1 VASVTVPPARTTWG
15 AIDAKSNRLPWSDFA
30 RVARRSPSRRRRL
43 KPADVGILTETSFTA
58 VGSITPIFGG
68 ARILVRAAKSTA
80 GTSRDRA
87 PVDRRVTFAAAI
99 VVAALFVLA
108 LAASQRVAHA
118 ATPDTGFVQPY
129 AGTPRYLKYAPR
141 EATRVGQVNRP
152 LGAKAADRVAR
163 KLGLNKRHAF
173 TPKQYR
179 LFISGRGIGGDPAAA
194 RLVDESV
201 RIFTNTTGRPLL
213 ANVDG
218 TVTPIVLGSYGLM
231 VSRAGM
237 LESLANTDAP
247 TRQVNSVLVPGGY
260 LGEWCR
266 RNGAEKSLWMLYRS
280 AYGSEVLFGNAS
292 QQQSGVAQ
300 LVPNQKG
307 ATSST
312 VGMSMAPSIWIVNFA
327 AVYTLKPS
335 LAAKMPA
342 WWTPIPDDVVQA
354 LEASPTGQVPF
365 SEFASS
371 FPG

>member
-1 VASVTVPPARTTWG
+1 MS
-15 AIDAKSNRLPWSDFA
+15 
-30 RVARRSPSRRRRL
+30 
-43 KPADVGILTETSFTA
+43 
-58 VGSITPIFGG
+58 
-68 ARILVRAAKSTA
+68 AAKSI
-80 GTSRDRA
+80 RRI
-87 PVDRRVTFAAAI
+87 PVVAAI
-99 VVAALFVLA
+99 VLAALFVLEVG
-108 LAASQRVAHA
+108 ASPRVAQA

-129 AGTPRYLKYAPR
+129 AGTPRYLRYAPR
-141 EATRVGQVNRP
+141 EATRASQVNRP
-152 LGAKAADRVAR
+152 LGARAADRIAR
-163 KLGLNKRHAF
+163 RLGLDKRHAF

-179 LFISGRGIGGDPAAA
+179 LFITGRGIGGDPAAA

-213 ANVDG
+213 ASVDG
-218 TVTPIVLGSYGLM
+218 TVTPTVLGSYGLM
-231 VSRAGM
+231 VNTAGM

-260 LGEWCR
+260 LGTWCR
-266 RNGAEKSLWMLYRS
+266 RNGAEDALWMLYRS

-292 QQQSGVAQ
+292 QQRSGVAQ

-307 ATSST
+307 ATGAS

-342 WWTPIPDDVVQA
+342 RWTPIPDDVVQA

-365 SEFASS
+365 GEFASS

>member
-1 VASVTVPPARTTWG
+1 M
-15 AIDAKSNRLPWSDFA
+15 
-30 RVARRSPSRRRRL
+30 
-43 KPADVGILTETSFTA
+43 
-58 VGSITPIFGG
+58 
-68 ARILVRAAKSTA
+68 
-80 GTSRDRA
+80 
-87 PVDRRVTFAAAI
+87 
-99 VVAALFVLA
+99 
-108 LAASQRVAHA
+108 
-118 ATPDTGFVQPY
+118 
-129 AGTPRYLKYAPR
+129 
-141 EATRVGQVNRP
+141 NRP
-152 LGAKAADRVAR
+152 LGARAAHRIARRLGHDR
-163 KLGLNKRHAF
+163 RHAF

-179 LFISGRGIGGDPAAA
+179 RFITGRGVGGDPAAA
-194 RLVDESV
+194 KLVDESV
-201 RIFTNTTGRPLL
+201 RIFTNTTGRPLV

-218 TVTPIVLGSYGLM
+218 TVTPVVLGSYGLM
-231 VSRAGM
+231 VSRNGM

-247 TRQVNSVLVPGGY
+247 TRKVNSVLVPGGY
-260 LGEWCR
+260 LGTWCR
-266 RNGAEKSLWMLYRS
+266 ANGAEKSLWMLYRS

-307 ATSST
+307 ATTST

-365 SEFASS
+365 SEFQSS

>member
-1 VASVTVPPARTTWG
+1 
-15 AIDAKSNRLPWSDFA
+15 L
-30 RVARRSPSRRRRL
+30 
-43 KPADVGILTETSFTA
+43 
-58 VGSITPIFGG
+58 
-68 ARILVRAAKSTA
+68 LVSAAQRTA
-80 GTSRDRA
+80 GTPADRV
-87 PVDRRVTFAAAI
+87 PVARRVTFAAAI
-99 VVAALFVLA
+99 VLAALSVLA
-108 LAASQRVAHA
+108 LAGSQRVAHA

-141 EATRVGQVNRP
+141 EATRAGQVNRP
-152 LGAKAADRVAR
+152 LGAKAADRIAR
-163 KLGLNKRHAF
+163 KLGLDKRHAF

-179 LFISGRGIGGDPAAA
+179 LFITGRGIGGDPAAA

-201 RIFTNTTGRPLL
+201 RIFTNTRGRLL
-213 ANVDG
+213 YANVDG

-231 VSRAGM
+231 VNTAGM

-260 LGEWCR
+260 LGRWCR
-266 RNGAEKSLWMLYRS
+266 NNGAEKSLWMLYRS

-342 WWTPIPDDVVQA
+342 WWTPIPGDVVQA

-365 SEFASS
+365 SEFESS
-371 FPG
+371 FPPG